1 MVPPGEEVR
10 VLVRDA
16 ERGEGPT
23 RLGAR
28 IATGDLRG
36 PEDLREALAGMDAVV
51 HLAALFPDGSQEG
64 TTPARAAAEAGATRF
79 VQASTNLVYGEGR
92 GRPLAQPL
100 RRAPGVGGPA
110 YNIADAAPVPAV
122 GGAGLPAAVSVG
134 ADGPRRGRALTH
146 PIRGR
151 HGRRAANAARPA
163 GTLCP

>member
-10 VLVRDA
+10 VLVRDT
-16 ERGEGPT
+16 ERGEGPA

-36 PEDLREALAGMDAVV
+36 PEDLRKPLAGMDAVV
-51 HLAALFPDGSQEG
+51 HLAVFPDGSQKG

-92 GRPLAQPL
+92 GRPLVESL

-110 YNIADAAPVPAV
+110 S
-122 GGAGLPAAVSVG
+122 GARRTRSPT
-134 ADGPRRGRALTH
+134 PRRCRRWEEPGFRPQYPSVRTARDAGAL
-146 PIRGR
+146 
-151 HGRRAANAARPA
+151 
-163 GTLCP
+163 

>member
-1 MVPPGEEVR
+1 M
-10 VLVRDA
+10 LVRDA
-16 ERGEGPT
+16 ERGEGPA

-36 PEDLREALAGMDAVV
+36 PEDLRKALAGVDAVV
-51 HLAALFPDGSQEG
+51 HLAAVFRDGSQEG
-64 TTPARAAAEAGATRF
+64 TTPTRAAAEAGATRF

-92 GRPLAQPL
+92 GRPLVESL
-100 RRAPGVGGPA
+100 RRAPGVGGRA
-110 YNIADAAPVPAV
+110 YNIADDAPAAA
-122 GGAGLPAAVSVG
+122 GGAGLPPAVSVG
-134 ADGPRRGRALTH
+134 VDGPRRGRALTH